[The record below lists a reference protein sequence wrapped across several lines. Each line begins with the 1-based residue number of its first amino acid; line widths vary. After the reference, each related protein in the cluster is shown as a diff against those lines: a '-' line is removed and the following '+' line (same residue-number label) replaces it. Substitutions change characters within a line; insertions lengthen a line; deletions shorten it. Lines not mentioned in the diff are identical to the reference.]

1 MKKNFLYCLGL
12 LITLADFEIKVL
24 LENPYVNYKAYYIV
38 EIYNIAF
45 YIGVGFLLFAIC
57 NVKESDRLLN
67 LFLWSIILVLF
78 ETIFIIVFKK
88 VAVIPLLLVGVVLG
102 RIIKGIKK

>member
-1 MKKNFLYCLGL
+1 MKKKFLYCLGL

-24 LENPYVNYKAYYIV
+24 LDNPYVSYKAYYIV

-67 LFLWSIILVLF
+67 LFIWSIILVLF
-78 ETIFIIVFKK
+78 ETIFIIIFKK
-88 VAVIPLLLVGVVLG
+88 VAVIPLLLVGVGLG

>member
-1 MKKNFLYCLGL
+1 M
-12 LITLADFEIKVL
+12 ADFGIKVL
-24 LENPYVNYKAYYIV
+24 LDNPYVSYKAYYIV

-67 LFLWSIILVLF
+67 LFVWSIILVLF
-78 ETIFIIVFKK
+78 ETIFIILFKK
-88 VAVIPLLLVGVVLG
+88 VAVIPLLLVGVCLG
-102 RIIKGIKK
+102 KILKGIKK